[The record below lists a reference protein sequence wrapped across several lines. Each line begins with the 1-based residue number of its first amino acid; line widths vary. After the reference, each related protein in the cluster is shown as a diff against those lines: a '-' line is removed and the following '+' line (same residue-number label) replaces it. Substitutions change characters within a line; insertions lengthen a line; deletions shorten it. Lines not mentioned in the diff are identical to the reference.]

1 MPSCDSLKKM
11 IFLCIS
17 FVRLVLHIETT
28 TLWRETKKKNQSC
41 TLRQFSLSKV
51 WIIGKS
57 FNNHYSWKGQLLNIL
72 GDGLN
77 KEYTIRLIEQY
88 GESLH
93 LKYFSTTIYELCDFR
108 FYFHNSNDFFFSQ
121 ILQPVYNKLSTNFFI
136 LVFNNY

>member
-17 FVRLVLHIETT
+17 FVRLVLRIETT

-108 FYFHNSNDFFFSQ
+108 FYFHNSNDFFLVKFCNQ
-121 ILQPVYNKLSTNFFI
+121 FTTNYLRIFFF